1 MSESKRTTPA
11 QSVSTEALGLR
22 PGRPSQTPDPEVLP
36 KPKRRTFTAE
46 YKADI
51 LAQTE
56 ACGPGEI
63 GALLRREGLYSSYLT
78 EWRRERENGAMNG
91 LTPKKR
97 GRKPNPDKELLAEI
111 EQLRRQ
117 VRGLENE
124 LYKARTV
131 IDVQKKVAML
141 LGVLEPTSSEEE
153 S

>member
-1 MSESKRTTPA
+1 MSKPKRATPT
-11 QSVSTEALGLR
+11 QPVTTEASGQR
-22 PGRPSQTPDPEVLP
+22 PGRPSQAPDPEVLP

-51 LAQTE
+51 LAQAD
-56 ACGPGEI
+56 ACGPGEV

-78 EWRRERENGAMNG
+78 DWRRERDGGAMNG
-91 LTPKKR
+91 LKPKKR
-97 GRKPNPDKELLAEI
+97 GRKGNPDKKLQAEN

-117 VRGLENE
+117 NKRLENE

-131 IDVQKKVAML
+131 IDVQKKVARL
-141 LGVLEPTSSEEE
+141 LGVLETTSSEGE